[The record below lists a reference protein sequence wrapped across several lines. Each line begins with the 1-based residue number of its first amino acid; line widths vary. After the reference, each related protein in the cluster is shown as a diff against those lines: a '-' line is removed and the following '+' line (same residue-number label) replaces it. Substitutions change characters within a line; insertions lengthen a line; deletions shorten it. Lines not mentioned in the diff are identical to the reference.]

1 MVEYDKG
8 VHLLGKKSWNVYNTD
23 NVARVRR
30 DEAEARAREEAEEQ
44 RMQQVD
50 AERRLAILRGEVPPS
65 LEEPVSSADPSND
78 PGRRRHRERDLLAG
92 GRKRKRA
99 GEDDTDFEMRVARER
114 AMVGANAASELSG
127 PVVNSASSTTAASL
141 VDSKGH
147 ITLFAEEELKLAEK
161 GEDLETEAA
170 KRKREEAEQH
180 QVRFTSAA
188 GRDSEGL
195 LAKNGP
201 WYATPDG
208 DVAALVPSKNVF
220 GKEDPGRKA
229 REVER
234 LSASDPLAMMKRG
247 AKMVR
252 EINKERERENEE
264 RERNITGR
272 DKTVEGMVM
281 SPTGGLG
288 QKGGNEADRE
298 VDTGTV
304 TVTMTMTD
312 IVNEVITM
320 RKVTE
325 TATENEVVSMTETG
339 RGEETTVV
347 TGTTD
352 GLARSET
359 TTSIAST
366 GIAMVMMVMMVG
378 MAVTDI
384 ITEQTR

>member
-1 MVEYDKG
+1 MPL
-8 VHLLGKKSWNVYNTD
+8 HLLGKKSWNVYNTD

-247 AKMVR
+247 AKM
-252 EINKERERENEE
+252 
-264 RERNITGR
+264 NITGR